1 LRGREEIEGGCGLM
15 QKFECAIRVGEFCR
29 GFVYVQTRKERPAH
43 VIKHLPVRMR
53 SNGGKTL

>member
-1 LRGREEIEGGCGLM
+1 M

-29 GFVYVQTRKERPAH
+29 RSVYVQTRKERSTH

-53 SNGGKTL
+53 SNGGKTP